1 MLYLSAKVTLL
12 FAFRYFFIIY
22 FYICSVNTDCV
33 KDMQTLLND
42 IELDIQELK
51 CLMQAIS
58 SDANPTL
65 KIVAKRNIQQ
75 MKARLEALQ
84 ELLEEAPTAVVSP
97 LEEPPAVTTPLTE
110 SVSPVESVIPDT
122 VKMVCEEP
130 ETVPILAERIKPAK
144 DLKHAIS
151 LNDSFRFVR
160 ELFAGDAARMNEVV
174 RRLGEA
180 PSLDKAMDIF
190 ASEVHPDEEN
200 EAAVDFMELLKNI
213 SAKQPISM
221 GKLYVVPTPVGN
233 LEDMTF
239 RAIRILKEVD
249 LILAEDTRTSGIL
262 LKHFEIKNAMQ
273 SHHKFNEHKTVESVV
288 NRIKGGETV
297 ALISDAGTP
306 GISDPGFLVVREC
319 VRNGIEVQCLPGA
332 TAFVPALVA
341 SGLPN
346 EKFCFEGFLPQK
358 KGRMSRLKALAEE
371 RRTMV
376 FYESPHRLVKALTQ
390 FTEHFGAE
398 RQASVS
404 REISKMH
411 EETVRG
417 TLTELIEH
425 FTANEP
431 RGEIVIVVAGI
442 DD

>member
-1 MLYLSAKVTLL
+1 
-12 FAFRYFFIIY
+12 
-22 FYICSVNTDCV
+22 
-33 KDMQTLLND
+33 MQTLLND

-84 ELLEEAPTAVVSP
+84 ELLEEAPTAVVPP
-97 LEEPPAVTTPLTE
+97 LEELPAVTTPLTGPA
-110 SVSPVESVIPDT
+110 SPVESVIPDT

-213 SAKQPISM
+213 SAKRPISM

-358 KGRMSRLKALAEE
+358 KGRMTRLKALAEE
-371 RRTMV
+371 CRTMV

-390 FTEHFGAE
+390 FAEHFGAE

-431 RGEIVIVVAGI
+431 RGEIVIVVTGI